1 MLIPGR
7 LQMSTQITQS
17 IEESGTLI
25 DADRAARVGTLLKE
39 SAPDSL
45 LLLRCDFVL
54 NVSR

>member
-7 LQMSTQITQS
+7 LQMSTQI
-17 IEESGTLI
+17 I